1 MPEYWLK
8 GKVESGKWK
17 VVFFCLPPNLTLFI
31 GIGLWLKT
39 GPSIHLGFGFGT
51 FFTTGFPGLVFSNS
65 LTGTFGRLCC
75 KTLPTRFP
83 ALPWPVSSPLPS
95 TASPLLA
102 PFPTLTNGASHGI
115 FSENMWLPKTEPTW
129 SYFLK
134 HSKISLLNSNVRMGL
149 TIGYWCYELT
159 FWTPWFRR
167 WGLVEPLSLSTN
179 IPAFNS
185 NTVFSSSIFDI
196 AQLVGSNGF
205 PQ

>member
-1 MPEYWLK
+1 MKIYSDHEANKEDWNWTNKCSLWR
-8 GKVESGKWK
+8 SLDQ
-17 VVFFCLPPNLTLFI
+17 FFLHTHPQHHHC
-31 GIGLWLKT
+31 
-39 GPSIHLGFGFGT
+39 
-51 FFTTGFPGLVFSNS
+51 
-65 LTGTFGRLCC
+65 
-75 KTLPTRFP
+75 
-83 ALPWPVSSPLPS
+83 WP
-95 TASPLLA
+95 
-102 PFPTLTNGASHGI
+102 PFPTLTNGVSQGI

-134 HSKISLLNSNVRMGL
+134 HSKISLLNSNVGMWL